1 MSHLFVYT
9 FYRFKTLRKI
19 NEIKITINK
28 CFTKKNIRGTIL
40 IANEGVNGSLS
51 GTKLE
56 LDDCIKFLKKCLKIR
71 KLDMKVNEVNFIP
84 FNRLRIRIKK
94 EIVTLGQGAIN
105 VNKYKGKLV
114 PPKKWDELI
123 QDKNTKL
130 IDVRNEFEIDIG
142 KFNHSNNPK
151 TKSFRDFP
159 SSLKKME
166 IKKNDSIA
174 MYCTGGI
181 RCEKAS
187 AYLKQKGYKNVYQ
200 LEGGIIKYLEYKK
213 NKNSLW
219 KGECFVFDDRV
230 TINKRLLKGK
240 YFQCYGCRHPITI
253 KEMQSK
259 HYKKGV
265 FCPHCF
271 KTRTKKQILRS
282 ESRQKQINIAE
293 SRKINHP

>member
-1 MSHLFVYT
+1 MSSIYVYS
-9 FYRFKTLRKI
+9 FYRFK
-19 NEIKITINK
+19 NIKNKRTIKLKLEQFISNK
-28 CFTKKNIRGTIL
+28 VIRGTIL
-40 IANEGVNGSLS
+40 IANEGVNGSIS

-56 LDDCIKFLKKCLKIR
+56 LDDCIKFLKKCVKIK
-71 KLDMKVNEVNFIP
+71 KLDIKVNEVNFIP

-94 EIVTLGQGAIN
+94 EIVTLGQGPIN
-105 VNKYKGKLV
+105 VNKYKGELI
-114 PPKKWDELI
+114 PPKSWDDLI

-159 SSLKKME
+159 SSLKKMG
-166 IKKNDSIA
+166 IKKNDRIA

-187 AYLKQKGYKNVYQ
+187 AYLKVKGYKNVYQ
-200 LEGGIIKYLEYKK
+200 LEGGIIKYLEYKR

-230 TINKRLLKGK
+230 TINKKLSKGK

-265 FCPHCF
+265 FCPYCY

-282 ESRQKQINIAE
+282 ESRQKQINIAQG
-293 SRKINHP
+293 RKINHP

>member
-259 HYKKGV
+259 H
-265 FCPHCF
+265 
-271 KTRTKKQILRS
+271 Q
-282 ESRQKQINIAE
+282 
-293 SRKINHP
+293 